1 MMNYDPGTG
10 VGTNGCLHKSV
21 ITHEFMHAMGMNHEQ
36 ERPDRD
42 SFVIVDFNNIDEDK
56 AHNYEKMPS
65 ENWLDMSSGICL
77 I

>member
-42 SFVIVDFNNIDEDK
+42 IFVIVDFNNIDEDK